1 MICKVKRKSRKELT
15 PIVSGLSLVLSV
27 TALAVA
33 LSAGHTEPVRVSE
46 PAPTRHFGG
55 VGRHSVIETEAVT
68 ETETEAVTETET
80 EAEPAPVDV
89 EPVVLEEPTSLGTFK
104 LTAYCGEHYPHICN
118 DGDATNTATGATPK
132 AGRTIA
138 VDPKVIPLGSVV
150 VINGHEYVAEDTGG
164 DIKGNRIDIHF
175 TTHAEALQ
183 FGVQYAE
190 VAIY

>member
-33 LSAGHTEPVRVSE
+33 LSAGHTEPVRESE
-46 PAPTRHFGG
+46 PAPTQRLTG
-55 VGRHSVIETEAVT
+55 VGRYSVIETEATAEAVT
-68 ETETEAVTETET
+68 ETETET
-80 EAEPAPVDV
+80 EPAPVEV
-89 EPVVLEEPTSLGTFK
+89 EPVAVEEPTTLGTFK
-104 LTAYCGEHYPHICN
+104 LTAYCPCAKCCGEWA
-118 DGDATNTATGATPK
+118 DGITYTGTEAT

-138 VDPKVIPLGSVV
+138 VDPNVIPLGSTVH
-150 VINGHEYVAEDTGG
+150 INGQAYTAEDIGG
-164 DIKGNRIDIHF
+164 AIKGNRIDVYF
-175 TTHAEALQ
+175 PTHTEALQ

>member
-33 LSAGHTEPVRVSE
+33 LSAGHTEPVRESE
-46 PAPTRHFGG
+46 PAPTQRLMG
-55 VGRHSVIETEAVT
+55 VGRYSVIETEAT
-68 ETETEAVTETET
+68 AEAVTET
-80 EAEPAPVDV
+80 EAEPAPVEV
-89 EPVVLEEPTSLGTFK
+89 EPVIVEEPTSLGTFK
-104 LTAYCGEHYPHICN
+104 LTAYCPCPKCCGQWA
-118 DGDATNTATGATPK
+118 DGITYTGTEAT

-138 VDPKVIPLGSVV
+138 VDPNVIPLGSTVH
-150 VINGHEYVAEDTGG
+150 INGQAYTAEDIGG
-164 DIKGNRIDIHF
+164 AIKGNRIDVYF
-175 TTHAEALQ
+175 PTHTEALQ